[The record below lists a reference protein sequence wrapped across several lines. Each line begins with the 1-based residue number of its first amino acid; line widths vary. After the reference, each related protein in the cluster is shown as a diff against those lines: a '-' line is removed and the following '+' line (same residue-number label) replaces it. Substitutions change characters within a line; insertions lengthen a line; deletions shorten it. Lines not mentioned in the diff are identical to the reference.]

1 NELQNDHQPR
11 HISTAP
17 AVIFKILFLSAVTM
31 TPAPMKKDVKI
42 IIEIADNMF
51 MQNSPVVIMAASR
64 KVQPEAE

>member
-1 NELQNDHQPR
+1 
-11 HISTAP
+11 
-17 AVIFKILFLSAVTM
+17 M

-64 KVQPEAE
+64 KAQPEAE